1 MPEFIDIRVDGAVAT
16 IALNRPDKAN
26 AMHRPLWNELRD
38 AMRWLDET
46 PTIRVGVLTGAGRH
60 FTAGI
65 DLSLLDE
72 LRQGVESGC
81 AGRSREKLRRDVER
95 SDAGV
100 GRSGRSHHR
109 SDRAAD
115 TAIPRLTPATDRTG
129 AASYRHAPRSADAAI
144 RG

>member
-1 MPEFIDIRVDGAVAT
+1 MRGFIDIRVDGVVAT

-65 DLSLLDE
+65 DLALLDE

-81 AGRSREKLRRDVER
+81 AGRSRE
-95 SDAGV
+95 
-100 GRSGRSHHR
+100 
-109 SDRAAD
+109 
-115 TAIPRLTPATDRTG
+115 
-129 AASYRHAPRSADAAI
+129 
-144 RG
+144 